1 MAQYPTVRFS
11 ELGAIE
17 YQDHCIV
24 AVPGMAMLKQ
34 LYQEYSISQFGGSSL
49 VAIFPFYLTAGE
61 VRGALKAGGLDTAQ
75 HESQG
80 SLVVSDSRLIHVGLD
95 EEISRL
101 TAKMVW
107 TAAALDKKE
116 ISLVVARGSFAIL
129 DRVVDRL
136 GRAVRLKGFC
146 AYLQDDLEGLSDE
159 QKRVLFTPRHKIL
172 LLARE

>member
-1 MAQYPTVRFS
+1 
-11 ELGAIE
+11 
-17 YQDHCIV
+17 
-24 AVPGMAMLKQ
+24 
-34 LYQEYSISQFGGSSL
+34 
-49 VAIFPFYLTAGE
+49 
-61 VRGALKAGGLDTAQ
+61 
-75 HESQG
+75 
-80 SLVVSDSRLIHVGLD
+80 
-95 EEISRL
+95 
-101 TAKMVW
+101 MVW

-159 QKRVLFTPRHKIL
+159 QKKVLFTPRHKIL